1 MEKVLLIVDDSKEII
16 DIVRDILSDLF
27 DHVLSAGSVGEAQK
41 ILSERVVSFMILDI
55 NLEGRNG
62 AEVVKYLVENPENKN
77 NGAPVIILSGI
88 INAQFIER
96 YGSRFAGVVMKPFD
110 HQKLHDMVHTILE
123 GGQVEPEPV
132 YDEIPNIECQLPFP
146 VPQLEQKVQKIMDQ
160 VKKNTKLK
168 QLFAEM
174 KVDRTGDNYIL
185 SHVGML
191 INISTGICIKME
203 WNTEKTLEKFVYAA
217 YLHDMALAE
226 RPDLARVKGSVFEL
240 DLIKDKFTPQEFK
253 LILDHPNLAAKKID
267 EIGEIPPDVGMI
279 VRQHHELPKENGFP
293 AKLAFNKIT
302 PLATVFIVAH
312 DLTDYII
319 DNPKWTIKDY
329 MVKAKS
335 KFKGPHFSK
344 VLFALSELQ

>member
-1 MEKVLLIVDDSKEII
+1 MFMEKILLIVDDSKEII
-16 DIVRDILSDLF
+16 EVVEDVLSGLF
-27 DHVLSAGSVGEAQK
+27 DKVLSVGSVGEAQK
-41 ILSERVVSFMILDI
+41 ILEDNVVSFIILDI

-62 AEVVKYLVENPENKN
+62 AEVVKYLVDHPENKN
-77 NGAPVIILSGI
+77 NGVPVIILSGI
-88 INAQFIER
+88 INTQFAEKF
-96 YGSRFAGVVMKPFD
+96 GERFAGVIMKPFD
-110 HQKLHDMVHTILE
+110 HDKLRETVKNILNPGE
-123 GGQVEPEPV
+123 V
-132 YDEIPNIECQLPFP
+132 YDDIPKIDCHLPFP
-146 VPQLEQKVQKIMDQ
+146 LPQLEQKVNKIMDQ
-160 VKKNTKLK
+160 VKKNSKLK

-174 KVDRTGDNYIL
+174 KVDRSGDNYIM

-203 WNTEKTLEKFVYAA
+203 WNTDKTLEKFVYAA

-240 DLIKDKFTPQEFK
+240 DLIKDKFSAQDFK
-253 LILDHPNLAAKKID
+253 LILEHPNIAAKKID
-267 EIGEIPPDVGMI
+267 ETEEIPQDVGMM

-293 AKLAFNKIT
+293 AKLPFNKIT

-319 DNPKWTIKDY
+319 DHPKWTMKDY
-329 MVKAKS
+329 LVKAKA